1 MNKIDRVI
9 NKCCFK
15 SFNLKFYSFKQFFNA
30 INLYLYYLCKTKM
43 PIKKYTMDNNFKTKF
58 DQLLVDIHNI
68 NDLPSKLSILH
79 YIVRQADYMIWSLE
93 EEGRQ
98 FENSNS
104 Y

>member
-1 MNKIDRVI
+1 
-9 NKCCFK
+9 
-15 SFNLKFYSFKQFFNA
+15 
-30 INLYLYYLCKTKM
+30 
-43 PIKKYTMDNNFKTKF
+43 MDNNIKTKF
-58 DQLLVDIHNI
+58 DEIMIEI
-68 NDLPSKLSILH
+68 NKIQDLPNKLSILH